1 MELNPTDIQNAKPG
15 PRPGKIS
22 DGGGLYVFVS
32 PSGGKLW
39 RYDYNINQKRK
50 TLSLGA
56 FPVVSL
62 DDARTKWKAAKQQV
76 ALGKDPA
83 AEKQV
88 EKKTAQFRART
99 TFAHVGAEVIVRMR
113 Q

>member
-1 MELNPTDIQNAKPG
+1 MKLNPTDLANLKPA
-15 PRPGKIS
+15 PKPFKLS

-39 RYDYNINQKRK
+39 RYDYNINRRRK
-50 TLSLGA
+50 TLSLGQY
-56 FPVVSL
+56 PVVSL
-62 DDARTKWKAAKQQV
+62 DDARAKWKAAKQQV

-99 TFAHVGAEVIVRMR
+99 TFAHVAAEVIVRLR
-113 Q
+113 